1 VEVAEVD
8 LALEVDVRQ
17 VDSLVVVDLLLEEVL
32 AIDRKENAD
41 HQVIENLL
49 VKKEVLV
56 LTEVHL
62 VLEIENLEDSEENQS
77 IKSSKLVKKRICK
90 IRYGN

>member
-1 VEVAEVD
+1 MVAAEVD
-8 LALEVDVRQ
+8 LAQVVDVRQ
-17 VDSLVVVDLLLEEVL
+17 VASQEVVDLLLEEVL
-32 AIDRKENAD
+32 VIDRKENVD
-41 HQVIENLL
+41 HQAIENLL

-62 VLEIENLEDSEENQS
+62 VLEIENQEGSEENRS

>member
-1 VEVAEVD
+1 VD
-8 LALEVDVRQ
+8 LAQVVDVRQ
-17 VDSLVVVDLLLEEVL
+17 VASQEVVDLLLEEVL
-32 AIDRKENAD
+32 VIDRKENVD
-41 HQVIENLL
+41 HQAIENLL

-62 VLEIENLEDSEENQS
+62 VLEIENQEGSEENRS

>member
-1 VEVAEVD
+1 VD

-32 AIDRKENAD
+32 AIDRKENED

>member
-1 VEVAEVD
+1 VIVEVAEVD

-56 LTEVHL
+56 QIVVHRD
-62 VLEIENLEDSEENQS
+62 LEIENRVVSEENQNT
-77 IKSSKLVKKRICK
+77 KSSKIV
-90 IRYGN
+90 N

>member
-1 VEVAEVD
+1 MVAAEVD
-8 LALEVDVRQ
+8 LAQVVDVRQ
-17 VDSLVVVDLLLEEVL
+17 VASQEVVDLLLEEVL
-32 AIDRKENAD
+32 AIDRKENVD
-41 HQVIENLL
+41 HQAIENLL

-56 LTEVHL
+56 LKEVQL
-62 VLEIENLEDSEENQS
+62 VLEIENQEGSEENQS